1 VPDPLLGPAPDD
13 RAVVVLLALPQAA
26 IAVATPI
33 ASVATSARRSQF
45 ALNAILLIDI
55 LPGSWQHTVI
65 MASAATSSRLRE
77 RRLECG
83 LTQAD
88 LAARAGVS
96 RQLVA
101 AVEAGQNAPAVDAA
115 LGLARA
121 LATTVEDLFA
131 GASDAFVSALG
142 TTLSEG
148 SALKVGRVGDRLVA
162 AELADHG
169 VAGAGWAK
177 PDGTIRDGRL
187 RLFAGTSPRGLVLA
201 GCDPALG
208 VAEAMLDGL
217 GPASLLALSA
227 PTGAGL
233 NALDRG
239 GVHAAV
245 VHGPRDGL
253 PASPVA
259 VIRLHLARWQ
269 VGLALAPALR
279 HRSLEDLLRGK
290 APIVQRDPAAASQQ
304 ALGRA
309 ARRAGTASPPPGPMA
324 GGHIEAARLA
334 ATLGC
339 AAVTTE
345 AAARAFG
352 LEFLPLEEHVVQIW
366 LAERWRD
373 HPGVETLGNLLAAA
387 AFTERI
393 AQFGGYDLN
402 GCGSR
407 ITARLGGSAA

>member
-1 VPDPLLGPAPDD
+1 M
-13 RAVVVLLALPQAA
+13 AA
-26 IAVATPI
+26 
-33 ASVATSARRSQF
+33 
-45 ALNAILLIDI
+45 
-55 LPGSWQHTVI
+55 
-65 MASAATSSRLRE
+65 AATSSRLRE

-83 LTQAD
+83 LTQAE

-115 LGLARA
+115 LGLARV

-131 GASDAFVSALG
+131 PAPDPFISALG
-142 TTLSEG
+142 ATLSEG
-148 SALKVGRVGDRLVA
+148 APLKVGRVGDRLVA

-177 PDGTIRDGRL
+177 PDGTVRDGKL
-187 RLFAGTSPRGLVLA
+187 RLFAGASPRGLVLA

-208 VAEAMLDGL
+208 VAEAMLEGL
-217 GPASLLALSA
+217 GPSSLLALSA
-227 PTGAGL
+227 ATGTGL
-233 NALDRG
+233 GALARG
-239 GVHAAV
+239 GIHAAV

-253 PASPVA
+253 PAPPVA

-269 VGLALAPALR
+269 VGLAFAAALR
-279 HRSLEDLLRGK
+279 RRSLEALLAGET
-290 APIVQRDPAAASQQ
+290 PIVQRDPAAASQQ
-304 ALGRA
+304 ALQRA
-309 ARRAGTASPPPGPMA
+309 ADRAGIATPPGPVV
-324 GGHIEAARLA
+324 GGHIEAARTA
-334 ATLGC
+334 VTLGC

-352 LEFLPLEEHVVQIW
+352 LHFLALEEHVVQIW
-366 LAERWRD
+366 LAARWRD

-387 AFTERI
+387 AFTERV
-393 AQFGGYDLN
+393 AQFGGYDLD

-407 ITARLGGSAA
+407 ITSRPGRA